1 MSLQGMFVHEC
12 DIYHLQSKTEGGS
25 YGQPGQTTYYYKD
38 TPDVLSQNCYF
49 AENSATAAPTTIQSA
64 PNQLNNGQV
73 KVLFMPGTD
82 VKHNDKVVKKNTN
95 VTYYIRNPF
104 PVVHPLTGE
113 VSHIKAIAERKSEPW
128 LTK

>member
-12 DIYHLQSKTEGGS
+12 DIYRLQKKEQPGK
-25 YGQPGQTTYYYKD
+25 YGQPGEIVYFYNE
-38 TPDVLSQNCYF
+38 TPDIAEQSCYF
-49 AENSATAAPTTIQSA
+49 VESTTASIQSS
-64 PNQLNNGQV
+64 PNQLNNQEIR
-73 KVLFMPGTD
+73 VLFMPDAD
-82 VKHNDKVVKKNTN
+82 VKHNDKVIKKDTN

-104 PVVHPLTGE
+104 PVANPRTGE

>member
-12 DIYHLQSKTEGGS
+12 DIYHLQKKELPGK
-25 YGQPGQTTYYYKD
+25 YGQPGEIVYYYND
-38 TPDVLSQNCYF
+38 IPDISEQNCYF
-49 AENSATAAPTTIQSA
+49 VESTTTSIQSA
-64 PNQLNNGQV
+64 PNELNNQDIR
-73 KVLFMPGTD
+73 VLFMPGTD
-82 VKHNDKVVKKNTN
+82 IKHNDKVVKKNTN

-104 PVVHPLTGE
+104 PVMHPLTGE

>member
-12 DIYHLQSKTEGGS
+12 DIYHLQKEQKLGS
-25 YGQPGQTTYYYKD
+25 YGQPGEWVYSYKE
-38 TPDVLSQNCYF
+38 TPDIADQNCYF
-49 AENSATAAPTTIQSA
+49 VENDATDALTTIQSA
-64 PNQLNNGQV
+64 PNQLNNEQI

-82 VKHNDKVVKKNTN
+82 VKHNDKVIKKNTN

-113 VSHIKAIAERKSEPW
+113 SYHIKAIAERKTEPW
-128 LTK
+128 LQK

>member
-12 DIYHLQSKTEGGS
+12 DIYHLQKKELPGK
-25 YGQPGQTTYYYKD
+25 YGQPGETVYSYDEIPNITEVD
-38 TPDVLSQNCYF
+38 CYF
-49 AENSATAAPTTIQSA
+49 VENVATAAPDTIQSS
-64 PNQLNNGQV
+64 PNQLNTEQI
-73 KVLFMPGTD
+73 KVLFMPGAD
-82 VKHNDKVVKKNTN
+82 VRHNDKVIKKNTN

-113 VSHIKAIAERKSEPW
+113 VNHIKAIAERKTEPW